1 MRTFLED
8 FELKT
13 RLSRCTKNVYHGS
26 EANAV
31 SIEYVR
37 IFQKAV
43 VKDAYA
49 LAVCVNR
56 VYIRSANQK
65 TESLTNNQ
73 PDERDLPPSYT
84 VNAAEMSEMLFEHI
98 KSNL

>member
-1 MRTFLED
+1 VHHD
-8 FELKT
+8 FE
-13 RLSRCTKNVYHGS
+13 
-26 EANAV
+26 ANLLCVNAMF
-31 SIEYVR
+31 IY
-37 IFQKAV
+37 FKKAV
-43 VKDAYA
+43 VKDAFA

-56 VYIRSANQK
+56 VYIRRSAKQK